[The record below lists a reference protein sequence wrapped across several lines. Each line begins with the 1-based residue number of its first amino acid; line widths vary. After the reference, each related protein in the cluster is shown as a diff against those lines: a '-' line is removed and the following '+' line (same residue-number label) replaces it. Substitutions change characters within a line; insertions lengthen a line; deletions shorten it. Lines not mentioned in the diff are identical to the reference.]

1 MLLSLLISLLGLLL
15 VYWAFELNVQFIFF
29 YLFPNKN
36 ILIVVY
42 SDQRYQV

>member
-1 MLLSLLISLLGLLL
+1 MFLSLFISLWGLLL

-29 YLFPNKN
+29 DLFPNKN
-36 ILIVVY
+36 ILIVY